1 MDVFSWIRAVAK
13 SKISLSCKGFAL
25 ELIPIIDS
33 KTMMTQRGIGGV
45 SDRVSGSARSIKRH
59 KRQLVAHGLLKPGR
73 GFVLCLPGGVTDL
86 SPVTDLTPVSGL
98 SPVTDLTPGECQDC
112 HPNGDRSVT
121 GSYKGTSASSST
133 SPSAKASK
141 RARAMTLKDL
151 DEDRRPDMRGREESG
166 GGGEG
171 WVSVEVWGERWKQ
184 ATGQRWPRSWRSW
197 AGIVL
202 PLLTKAE
209 REEVIEKGEELGGKN
224 LPFWTAVVERLVRES
239 SSASSTRRGGGG
251 GAGRRLPGEEHFPQ
265 TYIDERD
272 QFWDKLQER
281 GR

>member
-1 MDVFSWIRAVAK
+1 MGAPLPTVKRYRQAMIKDG
-13 SKISLSCKGFAL
+13 LL
-25 ELIPIIDS
+25 EAR
-33 KTMMTQRGIGGV
+33 RGIWLKIPPIE
-45 SDRVSGSARSIKRH
+45 GSPQIPKGSPQIPKGSPQIPSSSPKGISTDPQRDPHRS
-59 KRQLVAHGLLKPGR
+59 QEG
-73 GFVLCLPGGVTDL
+73 
-86 SPVTDLTPVSGL
+86 SPQIP
-98 SPVTDLTPGECQDC
+98 SPY
-112 HPNGDRSVT
+112 N
-121 GSYKGTSASSST
+121 GTSASSST
-133 SPSAKASK
+133 SSSAKASK

-151 DEDRRPDMRGREESG
+151 DEDRRPDMRGREERG

-171 WVSVEVWGERWKQ
+171 WVSVEVWSERWEQ

-197 AGIVL
+197 AGVVL
-202 PLLTKAE
+202 PLLAKAE
-209 REEVIEKGEELGGKN
+209 REELVRKGEELGGKN

-281 GR
+281 GRR